1 MKSLVTYVKF
11 VWNEMH
17 IKIVQRRV
25 VDEKYIPTVPKQ
37 LMSNWQPKMTSLIAG
52 TIISVMEITGIS
64 IFHKK

>member
-1 MKSLVTYVKF
+1 
-11 VWNEMH
+11 MH